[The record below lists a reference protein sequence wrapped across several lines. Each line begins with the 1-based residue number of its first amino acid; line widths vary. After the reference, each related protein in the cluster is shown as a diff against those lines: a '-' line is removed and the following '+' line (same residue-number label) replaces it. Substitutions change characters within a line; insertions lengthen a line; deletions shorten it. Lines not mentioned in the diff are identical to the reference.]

1 MPYNAREENLRM
13 RPPSK
18 DPYGRPGQQSGQGQ
32 SRTGYGQQ
40 PGQRPAYGQQPAEEK
55 KEPPKPAQQ
64 PGNVKADVIWAL
76 RNAGGGM
83 SIFDIS
89 SKITLAG
96 KPRYAET
103 KILNILE
110 MLIKDNKVKKSE
122 ETGRV
127 LYKWAVEAF

>member
-1 MPYNAREENLRM
+1 M

-18 DPYGRPGQQSGQGQ
+18 DPRGRPGQQAGQGQ
-32 SRTGYGQQ
+32 NRPGYGQQ
-40 PGQRPAYGQQPAEEK
+40 PGQRPGYGQQPAEEK
-55 KEPPKPAQQ
+55 KQQ
-64 PGNVKADVIWAL
+64 PPPVQQPRNVRADVIWAL

-83 SIFDIS
+83 SVFDIS
-89 SKITLAG
+89 SKITAAG

-110 MLIKDNKVKKSE
+110 LLVADHKVNQGE

-127 LYKWAVEAF
+127 TYKWAVEAL

>member
-1 MPYNAREENLRM
+1 MPYNAREDNLM
-13 RPPSK
+13 RPTSK
-18 DPYGRPGQQSGQGQ
+18 DAYGRPGQQPGRGQ
-32 SRTGYGQQ
+32 SRPGYGQQ

-55 KEPPKPAQQ
+55 KEPPKPVQQ
-64 PGNVKADVIWAL
+64 AGNVKADVIWAL

-83 SIFDIS
+83 SVFDINT
-89 SKITLAG
+89 KIRAAG

-110 MLIKDNKVKKSE
+110 MLVADKKVNKGE

-127 LYKWAVEAF
+127 TYKWAVEAI

>member
-1 MPYNAREENLRM
+1 M
-13 RPPSK
+13 RPPPK
-18 DPYGRPGQQSGQGQ
+18 DPYGRPGQQQGQGQ
-32 SRTGYGQQ
+32 NRPGYGQQ
-40 PGQRPAYGQQPAEEK
+40 PGQGQSRPGYGQPPAEEK
-55 KEPPKPAQQ
+55 KQQPSPAQQ

-83 SIFDIS
+83 SVFDIS
-89 SKITLAG
+89 SKITAAG

-110 MLIKDNKVKKSE
+110 LLVADHKVNKGE

-127 LYKWAVEAF
+127 TYKWAVESI

>member
-1 MPYNAREENLRM
+1 M

-18 DPYGRPGQQSGQGQ
+18 DPYGRPGQGQ
-32 SRTGYGQQ
+32 SRPGYGQQ

-55 KEPPKPAQQ
+55 KQQPTPVQQ

-83 SIFDIS
+83 SVFDIS
-89 SKITLAG
+89 SKITAAG
-96 KPRYAET
+96 KPRYPET

-110 MLIKDNKVKKSE
+110 MLMKDNKVNKGE

-127 LYKWAVEAF
+127 LYKWTVEAF